1 MEIVKF
7 LRWQWDKW
15 ETWQK
20 IFFAAVILQIIS
32 VAVPGIVGIVIWTT
46 GLTVT
51 LCFMIKWF
59 IWDVLRDN
67 YIKYKEDRNKLFGVI
82 KDSDN

>member
-32 VAVPGIVGIVIWTT
+32 VAVPGIVIWTT